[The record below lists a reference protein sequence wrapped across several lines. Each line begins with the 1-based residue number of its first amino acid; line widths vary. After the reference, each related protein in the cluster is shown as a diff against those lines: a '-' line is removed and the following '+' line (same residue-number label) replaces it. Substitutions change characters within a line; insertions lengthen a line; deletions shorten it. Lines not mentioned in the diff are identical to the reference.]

1 MTTLY
6 RKVLRDA
13 ARQKGQMIAVAAVVA
28 AGIAMWVTMRSAY
41 ESLVGSQQSYYTAY
55 RFADVF
61 AQMKRAPEMEKA
73 RLAAIE
79 GVAEVET
86 RLIYEITLDVE
97 GLAEPASGRLLSIPD
112 EGEPALN
119 RIHLRKGR
127 LPERGQNR
135 EIVISEAFA
144 EANRLGPGDTLD
156 GVLNGRWTNLR
167 IAGVAISPE
176 YVYELRGA
184 AVFPDNRRFGVMW
197 MRREALEAAFRME
210 GAFNDVSLR
219 LGPGAREKDVIDAV
233 DRLLAKYG
241 CTGSY
246 GRGDQLSHRFLSDE
260 IRQDRVTGIFVPAI
274 FLAIAAFL
282 TNAVLTRMVTRQRDQ
297 IATLKAFG
305 YSNTAIG
312 LHYFLFAMIPVSLGA
327 VLGTGVGIWLGKG
340 LAELYERFFRF
351 PSFEFALSPVIL
363 FGAFA
368 VSVASALVG
377 AMAAVR
383 SVVSMQPAQAMREEG
398 PGLYHRGLLDWI
410 GFGALLPL
418 WTRMILRSI
427 QRRPLKS
434 LFTVAGLGMAIA
446 VLLVSRYFTDSLDYL
461 MRVQFELVQS
471 DSATA
476 VFQEPRPLTAR
487 YELSHMPGVLRVEP
501 FRVVPVRLRHEYRTY
516 RLAIQGI
523 AEGSEMHTLLDTELR
538 KVPLPPDGLVLTR
551 TLAGMLHVRPGDALT
566 VEVMEGERPVRAVH
580 VAALVDELVGLA
592 AYMNLDALNRLMQ
605 EGHAISGAYLRVDP
619 AEAEVLYRQLK
630 RTPAVSSVA
639 VREAMIASFRKTI
652 AENMQVSV
660 QMLAVFA
667 AVIAFSIV
675 YNSARIALS
684 ERAHE
689 LASLRVLGFTKPE
702 VAVVLIGEQLVLT
715 VAAIPAGFLMGRG
728 LCGMLAKWMETELY
742 RFPVILNEG
751 SYLYSLVILL
761 LASVFSAALALR
773 GVLRLDLLR
782 ALKTKE

>member
-1 MTTLY
+1 MTTIY

-13 ARQKGQMIAVAAVVA
+13 ARQKGQVIAVTAVVA
-28 AGIAMWVTMRSAY
+28 AGIAMWVCMRSAY
-41 ESLVGSQQSYYTAY
+41 ESLVHSQHSYYSAY

-112 EGEPALN
+112 EGEPRLN

-135 EIVISEAFA
+135 EVVISEAFA

-156 GVLNGRWTNLR
+156 GVLNGRWTHLR
-167 IAGVAISPE
+167 IVGVAISPE

-219 LGPGAREKDVIDAV
+219 LGPGARETDVIDAV
-233 DRLLAKYG
+233 DRLLEKYG

-260 IRQDRVTGIFVPAI
+260 IKQDRVTGIFVPAI

-410 GFGALLPL
+410 GVGALLPL

-427 QRRPLKS
+427 ERRPVKS
-434 LFTVAGLGMAIA
+434 LFTVAGLGMAIS

-471 DSATA
+471 ESATA

-487 YELSHMPGVLRVEP
+487 YELSRMPGVLRVEP
-501 FRVVPVRLRHEYRTY
+501 FRAVPVRLRHEYRTY
-516 RLAIQGI
+516 RLAVQGI
-523 AEGSEMHTLLDTELR
+523 VERSEMHTLLDAELR
-538 KVPLPPDGLVLTR
+538 EVAVPPEGLVLTR
-551 TLAGMLHVRPGDALT
+551 TLARILHVRPGDALT
-566 VEVMEGERPVRAVH
+566 VEVMEGERPVRVVH

-652 AENMQVSV
+652 AENMEVSV

-728 LCGMLAKWMETELY
+728 LCELLAKWMETELY

-782 ALKTKE
+782 ALKTRE